1 MENLFITGI
10 KHSGKTT
17 FARILSS
24 VTGIPFFDS
33 DDLISEIIKPLS
45 IRDFYSRYGKDE
57 FMKKEIQA
65 VLSLI
70 EKEKNPFILSLGGGA
85 SDNTQLMEVLKKNGR
100 IIYLK
105 RRKED
110 MLPVILKHGIPSFLE
125 KDDLE
130 GSFYSIYE
138 KRNKIYEQYA
148 DKIIDLGPYR
158 DKKETVM
165 DFLDELKE
173 YL

>member
-33 DDLISEIIKPLS
+33 DNLISDIITPLS